1 MKKIAQTVIAAD
13 RFYTIASQSGSVIE
27 AVEAAQDGADLRLGE
42 YNRKPTQEW
51 SFIRTGDGV
60 YQIKNRATG
69 KMIDLMLAGTV
80 NGTWLHQWDD
90 ANCSTQMWIVE
101 PTREGT
107 VKLLSQWANGK
118 CIDTVG
124 MGSPVGAV
132 LQIWQDVNGDDQ
144 LWTIGE
150 VKERAKRAPRKKAE
164 PAAAEAPAAE
174 AAPAE
179 AAPAE
184 AAVPA
189 EAAAAPA
196 EEAPAKPKRK
206 CVRKKK
212 ADAPEEAA
220 PAAAPAEA
228 AGEKPAKKAAAPRK
242 RTAKKA
248 AE

>member
-1 MKKIAQTVIAAD
+1 MKTIAQTVIVAD

-51 SFIRTGDGV
+51 SFLRAGDGV
-60 YQIKNRATG
+60 YRIKNRATG
-69 KMIDLMLAGTV
+69 KCIDLMMSGTV
-80 NGTWLHQWDD
+80 NGTWLHQWDE

-118 CIDTVG
+118 CMDTVG
-124 MGSPVGAV
+124 MGSQVGAV

-144 LWTIGE
+144 LWTISE

-164 PAAAEAPAAE
+164 PAAEAVETPAEAPAVE
-174 AAPAE
+174 APA
-179 AAPAE
+179 
-184 AAVPA
+184 VT

-196 EEAPAKPKRK
+196 EEKPAKKPARK
-206 CVRKKK
+206 CVRKK
-212 ADAPEEAA
+212 AAPAEDAA
-220 PAAAPAEA
+220 PAAEDAPA
-228 AGEKPAKKAAAPRK
+228 EKPAKKTTRK
-242 RTAKKA
+242 RTTKKA
-248 AE
+248 AAE